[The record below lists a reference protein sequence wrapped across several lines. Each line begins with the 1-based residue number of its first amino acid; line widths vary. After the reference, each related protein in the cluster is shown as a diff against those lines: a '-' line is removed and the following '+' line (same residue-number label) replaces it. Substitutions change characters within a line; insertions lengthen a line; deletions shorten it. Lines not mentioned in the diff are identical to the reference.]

1 MPASAQAGQPPKGV
15 VIAVDPHK
23 ASWTAVVVTA
33 ELAPAGSVRVEA
45 NRAGYRQLLRFAA
58 SWSDVR
64 WAIEGAAGL
73 GAPLAERLNADGVTV
88 VDVPAK
94 LARRV
99 RLLSTGHGRK
109 NDPADALSVGIAAW
123 SATALRT
130 VEIDQAVAALRALT
144 EHRDD
149 LVRTRTQLINRLHVL
164 LVKLIPAG
172 VARGLSAE
180 SAAQA
185 LRGVRPR
192 DTLGRT
198 VRMLAVDLVTEL
210 RRLDRR
216 IAETTQALSD
226 AVAASGTTLT
236 GLLGIGDVLA
246 AKILARAGSISR
258 FPTPSAFASFCGV
271 APIEVSSGDVVR
283 HRLSRAG
290 DRQLNYALHVM
301 ALAQIRYD
309 GPGRNYY
316 QRKRAAGKSHKE
328 AMRCLKRRL
337 SDVVYRTMINDS
349 VSSLTAAAWLREVP
363 LDAQSLSS
371 LRAAT
376 RTA

>member
-1 MPASAQAGQPPKGV
+1 LEESQVSAAPETAPVPRGV

-33 ELAPAGSVRVEA
+33 SLAAAGAIRVEA
-45 NRAGYRQLLRFAA
+45 NRAGYRQLRRFAA
-58 SWSDVR
+58 GRPDAR

-73 GAPLAERLNADGVTV
+73 GAPLAERLRADGITV

-123 SATALRT
+123 SAPALRT
-130 VEIDQAVAALRALT
+130 VQIDQAIAALRAVT

-149 LVRTRTQLINRLHVL
+149 LVRTRTQLINRLHAL
-164 LVKLIPAG
+164 LVQLVASG
-172 VARGLSAE
+172 LARGLTAE
-180 SAAQA
+180 SAADA
-185 LRGVRPR
+185 LRRIRPR
-192 DTLGRT
+192 DQLGRT
-198 VRMLAVDLVTEL
+198 LRALAVDQVSEL

-216 IAETTQALSD
+216 ISEATKTLSD
-226 AVAASGTTLT
+226 AVRVSGSTLT
-236 GLLGIGDVLA
+236 ELLGIGDVVA
-246 AKILARAGSISR
+246 AKILARTGPVTR
-258 FPTPSAFASFCGV
+258 FPSTAAFASYCGV

-309 GPGRNYY
+309 GPGRSYY
-316 QRKRAAGKSHKE
+316 QRKRGAGKSHKE

-337 SDVVYRTMINDS
+337 ADVVYRTMINDS
-349 VSSLTAAAWLREVP
+349 VSSLTAPA
-363 LDAQSLSS
+363 
-371 LRAAT
+371 
-376 RTA
+376 

>member
-1 MPASAQAGQPPKGV
+1 MPAVPERVLPLQGV
-15 VIAVDPHK
+15 VIGVDPHK

-33 ELAPAGSVRVEA
+33 GLAPASEVRVEA
-45 NRAGYRQLLRFAA
+45 NRAGYRQLRRFAA
-58 SWSDVR
+58 GWTDVR

-73 GAPLAERLNADGVTV
+73 GAPLAERLREDGIAV

-109 NDPADALSVGIAAW
+109 SDPADALSVGIAAW
-123 SATALRT
+123 SAPALRS
-130 VEIDQAVAALRALT
+130 VEIDQAIAALRAVT

-149 LVRTRTQLINRLHVL
+149 LVRARTQLINRLHVL
-164 LVKLIPAG
+164 LVKLIPSG

-180 SAAQA
+180 SAAEA
-185 LRGVRPR
+185 LRRIRPR

-198 VRMLAVDLVTEL
+198 LRALAVDLVAEL

-216 IAETTQALSD
+216 IAETTQTLSG
-226 AVAASGTTLT
+226 AVMSSGSTLT
-236 GLLGIGDVLA
+236 ELLGIGDVVA
-246 AKILARAGSISR
+246 AKILARTGSITR
-258 FPTPSAFASFCGV
+258 FPSAAAFASFCGV

-349 VSSLTAAAWLREVP
+349 VSSLTA
-363 LDAQSLSS
+363 
-371 LRAAT
+371 
-376 RTA
+376 TA